1 MASQQQKKV
10 GIAFSFNL
18 STEEGEPQTF
28 EKLRVGQHLKLLGVQ
43 PGHRPYHHRT
53 HLLLPSH
60 TKVGSFRLTSILF
73 RIQNLSFQ
81 GIDEPVRG
89 VECSSSDDLR
99 GEGDGLSPPLVPL
112 QHRRDEHP
120 PRHQRLLQL
129 SHLPLCRKLIQR
141 PGKAPDNFPS

>member
-1 MASQQQKKV
+1 MSDSQKLFHFCAHILNTHKNILNTTKKHILNTHQG
-10 GIAFSFNL
+10 GIFQIDKYTL
-18 STEEGEPQTF
+18 
-28 EKLRVGQHLKLLGVQ
+28 
-43 PGHRPYHHRT
+43 
-53 HLLLPSH
+53 
-60 TKVGSFRLTSILF
+60 
-73 RIQNLSFQ
+73 QNRFQ

-99 GEGDGLSPPLVPL
+99 GEGDGLPPPLVPL

-141 PGKAPDNFPS
+141 PGKVPDNY